1 MASRLRRNNW
11 ARISFFAFQD
21 IITAVSGILILITLI
36 LATDLDRTT
45 SARSTELQPELE
57 MRLAQLLEEQTALE
71 LLNQQLRQSLTGARN
86 APGLEQLTNEI
97 RDLKQRLDAMQG
109 KFTNLLAVATA
120 QRAAQAERDARLGL
134 AAFSADIDALNKEN
148 TKLAALVA
156 DARRKMDRAES
167 EVKRAENIVLKSRAR
182 SGMWVLP
189 DDRSTTK
196 EPLLVT
202 ISGSEVIAE
211 RFDQPDKQLRW
222 ASGGA
227 SADFRRF
234 LAVVNKDN
242 QYIVFFVRPSGIRLF
257 EQLSDLAR
265 AQQID
270 IGFDAVEEKQE
281 VHFSKPP
288 PIEAD
293 PDTTTPVRPPVGPG
307 TMSVGDSSP
316 ATPIKSATAEPATV
330 PASKPPAVAA
340 PAVPSAPASWWR
352 RLLKSLGLA

>member
-1 MASRLRRNNW
+1 MASRLRTNSG

-36 LATDLDRTT
+36 IATDLDRTKD
-45 SARSTELQPELE
+45 ARSSDVQPELE
-57 MRLAQLLEEQTALE
+57 MRLAQLLEEQTALD

-86 APGLEQLTNEI
+86 APGLEQLTSEI
-97 RDLKQRLDAMQG
+97 RDLKQRLDAMQA
-109 KFTNLLAVATA
+109 KFTNFLAVAAA
-120 QRAAQAERDARLGL
+120 QRTAQAERDARLGL
-134 AAFSADIDALNKEN
+134 AAFSADIDALNREN

-156 DARRKMDRAES
+156 EARRKMDRAES

-182 SGMWVLP
+182 TGLWVIP
-189 DDRSTTK
+189 DEGNTTK

-202 ISGSEVIAE
+202 VSGSEVIAE
-211 RFDQPDKQLRW
+211 RFDQPDKQLKW
-222 ASGGA
+222 SSGEA

-234 LAVVNKDN
+234 LAVLNRDN
-242 QYIVFFVRPSGIRLF
+242 QYIVFFLRPSGIRLF

-270 IGFDAVEEKQE
+270 IGFDAIEEKQD

-293 PDTTTPVRPPVGPG
+293 ADSPTPILPPPVPG
-307 TMSVGDSSP
+307 TVSSENTSP
-316 ATPIKSATAEPATV
+316 APPAKPAANVPAIV
-330 PASKPPAVAA
+330 PASKPSPPTA
-340 PAVPSAPASWWR
+340 PPTPDSWWR
-352 RLLKSLGLA
+352 RFLKSLGLA

>member
-45 SARSTELQPELE
+45 SARTTELQPELE

-109 KFTNLLAVATA
+109 KFTNLLAVAAA

-156 DARRKMDRAES
+156 EARRKMDRVES
-167 EVKRAENIVLKSRAR
+167 DVKRAENIVLKSRAR
-182 SGMWVLP
+182 KGTWVIP
-189 DDRSTTK
+189 DRSMTTK
-196 EPLLVT
+196 EPLLVVV
-202 ISGSEVIAE
+202 GGQEVVAE

-222 ASGGA
+222 PGSGA

-242 QYIVFFVRPSGIRLF
+242 QYIMFYVRPSGIRLF

-270 IGFDAVEEKQE
+270 IGFDAVGEDEE
-281 VHFSKPP
+281 VHFSPLP
-288 PIEAD
+288 SEAD
-293 PDTTTPVRPPVGPG
+293 PDTTTPVRPAVGPG
-307 TMSVGDSSP
+307 TASADNPSP
-316 ATPIKSATAEPATV
+316 ATPTKSATIEPATL
-330 PASKPPAVAA
+330 PASKPTTVAA
-340 PAVPSAPASWWR
+340 PAVPAAPVSWWR